1 MAIPVLP
8 DVPAALRF
16 LTRLPVPR
24 LAHEGSVD
32 GPPDI
37 ERLGPAFP
45 LAAALIG
52 LTGALALLIGH
63 GLNFGDFISATLA
76 VGVLAIVTGALHEDG
91 LADTADGLGGMNI
104 PRRLEI
110 MKDSAIGP
118 FGVVALI
125 LGFALRIG
133 ALAALASL
141 SVLGAACAIIAA
153 ASVSRLSALWI
164 LHALPPARPTGLSS
178 SAGRPSRNT
187 MQKAAG
193 IAAVIACTTVI
204 PSFGI
209 LSLLAG
215 FLLGIVALFGL
226 TRLADAQFGG
236 QTGDVAGAAVA
247 VVEIAFLLGLLIFAR
262 QL

>member
-16 LTRLPVPR
+16 LSRLPVPR
-24 LAHEGSVD
+24 LAHEDSVD

-45 LAAALIG
+45 LAAAVIG
-52 LTGALALLIGH
+52 VTGALALIVGH
-63 GLNFGDFISATLA
+63 WLNLGNFIAATLA
-76 VGVLAIVTGALHEDG
+76 VGVLAVVTGALHEDG
-91 LADTADGLGGMNI
+91 LADTADALGGMNVA
-104 PRRLEI
+104 RRLEI
-110 MKDSAIGP
+110 MKDSAVGP

-125 LGFALRIG
+125 LSFTLRIG

-141 SVLGAACAIIAA
+141 SVWGAAGALIAA
-153 ASVSRLSALWI
+153 SSVSRVGALWI

-187 MQKAAG
+187 LQKAAA
-193 IAAVIACTTVI
+193 IAAVIAAILVI
-204 PSFGI
+204 PGLGI

-215 FLLGIVALFGL
+215 FLVGIVALSGL

-247 VVEIAFLLGLLIFAR
+247 VVEIAFLLGLLIFA
-262 QL
+262 QP

>member
-1 MAIPVLP
+1 MAIPVLS

-16 LTRLPVPR
+16 LSRLPVPR
-24 LAHEGSVD
+24 LGSEGSID
-32 GPPDI
+32 SPPDI

-45 LAAALIG
+45 IAAALIG
-52 LTGALALLIGH
+52 VTGALAFLIGH
-63 GLNFGDFISATLA
+63 WLNLGNFISATLA
-76 VGVLAIVTGALHEDG
+76 VGVLAAVTGALHEDG
-91 LADTADGLGGMNI
+91 LADTADALGGMNI

-110 MKDSAIGP
+110 MKDSAVGP

-125 LGFALRIG
+125 LSFALRIG
-133 ALAALASL
+133 ALAALASI
-141 SVLGAACAIIAA
+141 SMLGAAGAIIAA
-153 ASVSRLSALWI
+153 ASVSRLGALWI

-187 MQKAAG
+187 LQKAAS
-193 IAAVIACTTVI
+193 IAAAIAAILVI

-262 QL
+262 PL

>member
-16 LTRLPVPR
+16 LSRLPVPR
-24 LAHEGSVD
+24 LAHEDSVD

-45 LAAALIG
+45 FAAAVIG
-52 LTGALALLIGH
+52 VTGALALVVGH
-63 GLNFGDFISATLA
+63 WLNLGNFIAATLA
-76 VGVLAIVTGALHEDG
+76 VGVLAVVTGALHEDG
-91 LADTADGLGGMNI
+91 LADTADALGGMNVA
-104 PRRLEI
+104 RRLEI
-110 MKDSAIGP
+110 MKDSAVGP

-125 LGFALRIG
+125 LSFTLRIG

-141 SVLGAACAIIAA
+141 SVWGAAAALIAA
-153 ASVSRLSALWI
+153 ASVSRVGALWI

-178 SAGRPSRNT
+178 RAGRPSRNT
-187 MQKAAG
+187 LQKAAA
-193 IAAVIACTTVI
+193 IAAVIAAVLAI
-204 PSFGI
+204 PGFGI

-215 FLLGIVALFGL
+215 FLVGIVALSGL

-247 VVEIAFLLGLLIFAR
+247 VVEIAFLLGLLIFA
-262 QL
+262 QP

>member
-16 LTRLPVPR
+16 LSRLPVPR
-24 LAHEGSVD
+24 MAHEAEID

-45 LAAALIG
+45 IAAAVIG
-52 LTGALALLIGH
+52 VTGAVALVIGH
-63 GLNFGDFISATLA
+63 WLNLGNFVSATLA
-76 VGVLAIVTGALHEDG
+76 VGVLAAVTGALHEDG
-91 LADTADGLGGMNI
+91 LADTADALGGMSI
-104 PRRLEI
+104 ARRLEI
-110 MKDSAIGP
+110 MKDSAVGP

-125 LGFALRIG
+125 LSFALRIG

-141 SVLGAACAIIAA
+141 SVAGAAGAVIAA
-153 ASVSRLSALWI
+153 ASVSRVGALWI
-164 LHALPPARPTGLSS
+164 LHALPPARPIGLSS

-187 MQKAAG
+187 MQKAAA
-193 IAAVIACTTVI
+193 IAAVIAGLLVL
-204 PSFGI
+204 PSFGM

-215 FLLGIVALFGL
+215 FLLGIVALFAL

-247 VVEIAFLLGLLIFAR
+247 VVEIAFLLGLLIFA
-262 QL
+262 QP

>member
-16 LTRLPVPR
+16 LSRLPVPR
-24 LAHEGSVD
+24 FAHEDSLD

-45 LAAALIG
+45 LAAAVIG
-52 LTGALALLIGH
+52 LMGAAALVIGH
-63 GLNFGDFISATLA
+63 WLNLGNFIAATLA
-76 VGVLAIVTGALHEDG
+76 VGVLAAVTGALHEDG
-91 LADTADGLGGMNI
+91 LADTADALGGMNVA
-104 PRRLEI
+104 RRLEI
-110 MKDSAIGP
+110 MKDSAVGP

-125 LGFALRIG
+125 LSFTLRIG

-141 SVLGAACAIIAA
+141 SVWGAAAALIAA
-153 ASVSRLSALWI
+153 SAVSRVGALWM

-187 MQKAAG
+187 MQKAAA
-193 IAAVIACTTVI
+193 IAAVIAGLLVL
-204 PSFGI
+204 PSFGM

-215 FLLGIVALFGL
+215 FLLGIVALFAL

-247 VVEIAFLLGLLIFAR
+247 VVEIAFLLGLLIFA
-262 QL
+262 QP